1 MIEKVL
7 VANRGEIATRAFRA
21 ANELRIRSVALYAP
35 EDRDSVHRLKAD
47 EAYEVGEPGHPVST
61 YLDPQVAVELARRV
75 GADAIYPGYGFM
87 SENPELARAC
97 AAAGIVFV
105 GPPPEVLG
113 LAGNKTRA
121 RDAAIAAGVPVLE
134 ASDPVANGAEARAAA
149 ERIGFPV
156 FVKASHGGGGR
167 GMRLVTDPAKL
178 EAAVI
183 EARAEAEAAFGD
195 GTVYIEQALV
205 RPRHIEVQLL
215 ADATGEVVHLY
226 ERDCSLQRRHQKVIE
241 ITPAPN
247 LDAELRDR
255 ICADAVKFALHV
267 GYVNAG
273 TVEFLLDPASGR
285 YAFIEMNPRIQV
297 EHTVTEEIT
306 DEDLVQS
313 QLRIASGETLADLGL
328 SQDG

>member
-47 EAYEVGEPGHPVST
+47 EAYEVGTPGHPVST
-61 YLDPQVAVELARRV
+61 YLDPQVAVALAVKV

-134 ASDPVANGAEARAAA
+134 ASDPVANGDEAMAAA
-149 ERIGFPV
+149 EQIGFPV

-178 EAAVI
+178 AASVE
-183 EARAEAEAAFGD
+183 EAR
-195 GTVYIEQALV
+195 
-205 RPRHIEVQLL
+205 
-215 ADATGEVVHLY
+215 
-226 ERDCSLQRRHQKVIE
+226 
-241 ITPAPN
+241 N
-247 LDAELRDR
+247 
-255 ICADAVKFALHV
+255 
-267 GYVNAG
+267 
-273 TVEFLLDPASGR
+273 
-285 YAFIEMNPRIQV
+285 
-297 EHTVTEEIT
+297 
-306 DEDLVQS
+306 
-313 QLRIASGETLADLGL
+313 
-328 SQDG
+328 